1 METTLLL
8 IAGLGALAIG
18 VSRIVKRFVPEIVV
32 FLALGVLIG
41 PDGPVRLINS
51 ANVGSLNL
59 VTQVALGAIIFR
71 IGDRLRV
78 QDLKGARRL
87 LIPLNLGQL
96 LLTGGA
102 VFIGTLALGADVDVA
117 LLLAIIASET
127 GVLTVTATISELR
140 AEGTLTRTLLS
151 SVALSNVAVAALFGV
166 AFPFILAASGEASG
180 LAETAR
186 VFAVIV
192 AGSIL
197 IGLVCGRALKA
208 FASSIESSGELLMLL
223 MVVVTG
229 MVGAAIYSGASVVAS
244 TLIAGLYIA
253 NAAPW
258 VADRL
263 FAAIGTIEAP
273 IYLIFFIV
281 AGAGIHLDELT
292 TFGLLGAAYV
302 VARAAG
308 KLLGSALGGLAGG
321 GRAGALMGART
332 GLGLLP
338 HAGMAIALVAFV
350 VEQAPGLGE
359 RVSTIVLGSIVVF
372 ELLGPL
378 FTRAA
383 LRQSGEVNG
392 GDEQPLAGEL
402 GLRGAHAFQ
411 RVLVP
416 IGARATVLPRLG
428 FLLDLIASMEA
439 ELVAVH
445 VSPPGGERVDGR
457 PEILRLVEAAAAER
471 GVACRS
477 VHATSEQIAHTLVT
491 AAEEHAADLIIM
503 GEPSRIPFLEQTSW
517 GQVAQRVIRD
527 ASVPVLVYPVDPEH
541 PGSVPDIYRLSSNV

>member
-1 METTLLL
+1 MEITLLL
-8 IAGLGALAIG
+8 IAGLGAVAIG
-18 VSRIVKRFVPEIVV
+18 VSRVVQRFVPEIVV

-41 PDGPVRLINS
+41 PEGPVPLIDGENLS
-51 ANVGSLNL
+51 SLNL

-71 IGDRLRV
+71 IGDRLRL

-102 VFIGTLALGADVDVA
+102 VFLGSLALGAAVDVA

-127 GVLTVTATISELR
+127 GVLTVTATISEQR
-140 AEGTLTRTLLS
+140 AEGPQTRTLLS
-151 SVALSNVAVAALFGV
+151 SVALSNVAVAALFGL

-180 LAETAR
+180 TAETAR

-192 AGSIL
+192 LGSGL
-197 IGLVCGRALKA
+197 IGYVGGRVLRA
-208 FASSIESSGELLMLL
+208 FAPSIESSGELLMLL
-223 MVVVTG
+223 LVVVTG
-229 MVGAAIYSGASVVAS
+229 MVGGAIYSGASVVTS

-253 NAAPW
+253 NAVPW

-263 FAAIGTIEAP
+263 FAVIGTIEAP
-273 IYLIFFIV
+273 IYLVFFIV

-292 TFGLLGAAYV
+292 TFGLLGAVYV
-302 VARAAG
+302 GARAAG
-308 KLLGSALGGLAGG
+308 KLLGSTLGGLVGAG
-321 GRAGALMGART
+321 RPGALVGFRS

-338 HAGMAIALVAFV
+338 HAGMAIGLVAFV

-372 ELLGPL
+372 ELSGPV
-378 FTRAA
+378 FTRMA
-383 LRQSGEVNG
+383 LRRSGEVG
-392 GDEQPLAGEL
+392 GGGNELIAGL
-402 GLRGAHAFQ
+402 DLTGAHAFR

-416 IGARATVLPRLG
+416 IGARATVLPRLS
-428 FLLDLIASMEA
+428 FLLDLVSSMGA

-457 PEILRLVEAAAAER
+457 PEILKLVAAAAEER
-471 GVACRS
+471 GVPCVT
-477 VHATSEQIAHTLVT
+477 VHASSEQIARTLLA
-491 AAEEHAADLIIM
+491 AAEEHDVDLILM
-503 GEPSRIPFLEQTSW
+503 GEPARVPLLERTSW
-517 GQVAQRVIRD
+517 GRVAQRVIRD
-527 ASVPVLVYPVDPEH
+527 ADVPVLVYPVDPEH
-541 PGSVPDIYRLSSNV
+541 PDDVRDAYRQSARA